1 MKSVLNLFVCCVLVF
16 GTYSGGWLQ
25 RQNSNRWDSAGALRL
40 AGEQLRQPL
49 PNLLGNWRLVGERH
63 FADDVVRA
71 LQCRAY
77 VCRSY
82 TNDQTGDIVSV
93 AVLVGPPG
101 PMSVHTPEICYSSK
115 DYQVTAGRVPTK
127 VDDESGQQHVLWE
140 LKLAAD
146 DMNRAPL
153 RVLYGWGTGG
163 PWLAT
168 RHPRFTH
175 AGATYLYKIHLAAP
189 ATEVSDNY
197 DPCQDFLRS
206 FLPELRR
213 HLVSQDASARGSPEP
228 PAL

>member
-1 MKSVLNLFVCCVLVF
+1 MRTVLNPFVCCVLVL

-25 RQNSNRWDSAGALRL
+25 QQSSNHWESAEALRL
-40 AGEQLRQPL
+40 AGEKLQQPL
-49 PNLLGNWRLVGERH
+49 PNRLGNWRLASERQ
-63 FADDVVRA
+63 FADEVVRA

-82 TNDQTGDIVSV
+82 TNDQTGDTVSV

-115 DYQVTAGRVPTK
+115 DYQVTTGRVPTT
-127 VDDESGQQHVLWE
+127 VQDQSGQQHVLWD
-140 LKLAAD
+140 LRLATD
-146 DMNRAPL
+146 DVNRAPL

-175 AGATYLYKIHLAAP
+175 AGERYLYKIHLAAP
-189 ATEVSDNY
+189 AADVSNDY
-197 DPCQDFLRS
+197 DPCHDFLSS
-206 FLPELRR
+206 FLPELRH
-213 HLVSQDASARGSPEP
+213 HLVSQGASARGSSEP
-228 PAL
+228 SPL